1 MNKLNKKILGGLA
14 LSTVL
19 MCTQASATIITF
31 FGDDN
36 ASGQFAT
43 DGSGLTS
50 SFVNKSNVIDS
61 SNGYFLETFDLA
73 TAMTGLPGM
82 ADTQYNVAGQ
92 SNGCGVNTLS
102 QNGITVTQTGGGLG
116 VTVGNIENRAARPG
130 NNGNANYIDS
140 TCYGFTPKTGRSGTV
155 EVDYTVFLNN
165 QGGVQLDYF
174 GFYWG
179 SVDTYNNFQFFN
191 DTNNTSVAITGQ
203 QLLDQLGGQSGNQG
217 SIASNTYV
225 NIDFDG
231 FSWNRFVVNSTGIA
245 GEFDNIVTGLTTR
258 NKNVPEP
265 MSIAVFGLGLF
276 GLGLANR
283 KRKFQK

>member
-1 MNKLNKKILGGLA
+1 MKELNKKILGGIA

-50 SFVNKSNVIDS
+50 SFVDKSNLIDATD
-61 SNGYFLETFDLA
+61 GYFLETFDLA
-73 TAMTGLPGM
+73 TAMTDLPGM

-116 VTVGNIENRAARPG
+116 VTVGNITNRAAKPG
-130 NNGNANYIDS
+130 NNGDANYVDN

-165 QGGVQLDYF
+165 LGGVQLDYF

-179 SVDTYNNFQFFN
+179 SVDTYNDFRFFN
-191 DTNNTSVAITGQ
+191 DVDNTSVAITGQ

-217 SIASNTYV
+217 SRASNTYV
-225 NIDFDG
+225 NIDFNG

-258 NKNVPEP
+258 KRNVPEP

-283 KRKFQK
+283 KRKFKK

>member
-1 MNKLNKKILGGLA
+1 MNKLNKNILGGLA

-19 MCTQASATIITF
+19 VCTQASATIITF
-31 FGDDN
+31 FGDNN

-50 SFVNKSNVIDS
+50 SFVDKSNLIDT
-61 SNGYFLETFDLA
+61 SNGYFIETFDLA
-73 TAMTGLPGM
+73 TAMTDLPGM
-82 ADTQYNVAGQ
+82 ANTQYNVAGQ

-102 QNGITVTQTGGGLG
+102 QSGIDVTETGGGLG
-116 VTVGNIENRAARPG
+116 VTIGNIENKAARPG
-130 NNGNANYIDS
+130 NNGDVNYVDN
-140 TCYGFTPKTGRSGTV
+140 TCYGFTPKTGRTGTV
-155 EVDYTVFLNN
+155 EVNYTAFLSNL
-165 QGGVQLDYF
+165 GGVQLDYF

-203 QLLDQLGGQSGNQG
+203 MLLDQLGGQSGNQG
-217 SIASNTYV
+217 SPASNTYV

-231 FSWNRFVVNSTGIA
+231 FSWNRFVVTSTGIA

-265 MSIAVFGLGLF
+265 MSIAVFGLGLL
-276 GLGLANR
+276 GLGFANR